1 MTPMLSLLVFLA
13 QPVQAAEPAL
23 YTGVV
28 GAAVVDSGVIVVA
41 RGASAREETFEYIK
55 RPDGGFTLVNTIT
68 AANGAYRV
76 NGRFDYDAQW
86 NATAARGTGVY
97 DGKPVEI
104 ALQREPRRVVVTVSA
119 TGQGKSK
126 PAKPTPKQTQA
137 ISVCD
142 PTCLID
148 MAPSVNP
155 MFVMTRQYDL
165 ARGGEQEFI
174 WAGQDLVRAQ
184 HLTDDHVHI
193 VLKDEPTVS
202 RPGGAALKLRHFFF
216 VERIPQPDG
225 KMFVLDFDLW
235 TDLDHRPMAFR
246 VRPPGSTAV
255 GTVGLR
261 KGFEDL
267 ESQILPK

>member
-1 MTPMLSLLVFLA
+1 MLASVC
-13 QPVQAAEPAL
+13 PVP
-23 YTGVV
+23 G
-28 GAAVVDSGVIVVA
+28 DPP
-41 RGASAREETFEYIK
+41 
-55 RPDGGFTLVNTIT
+55 RP
-68 AANGAYRV
+68 RC
-76 NGRFDYDAQW
+76 
-86 NATAARGTGVY
+86 AARWLAV
-97 DGKPVEI
+97 
-104 ALQREPRRVVVTVSA
+104 ACCA
-119 TGQGKSK
+119 
-126 PAKPTPKQTQA
+126 AF
-137 ISVCD
+137 SVCD

-184 HLTDDHVHI
+184 HLTDDHVRI

-202 RPGGAALKLRHFFF
+202 RAGGAALKLRHFFF

-246 VRPPGSTAV
+246 VHPPGSTAI

-267 ESQILPK
+267 EAQILPK